1 MAPTI
6 TRGMS
11 SLAHLHLTW
20 RDAVD
25 IVVVAIVIYN
35 LILLIRGTRAV
46 QMILGLV
53 AILVVYWLSILV
65 RLPTLRGVL
74 KEILFYLPLA
84 IIVLFAGEIR
94 KALQQFGRN
103 PLIALFSGGEADT
116 FVTEVVLA
124 ATSLAAKRIGALI
137 VLARRD
143 GLKTFIENGVRLD
156 AAVSYELLVNIF
168 VPGTPLHDGAV
179 VIANRRIASAS
190 SFLPLTQRTNLPKD
204 YGTRHRAAIGL
215 SEETDALVIVVSE
228 ERGTI
233 AVARDGRLQDGLDGR
248 ALREWILGPDTP
260 KSPATDGSAG

>member
-25 IVVVAIVIYN
+25 VVIVAIVIYN

-46 QMILGLV
+46 QMILGLL

-74 KEILFYLPLA
+74 REILFYLPFA

-94 KALQQFGRN
+94 RALQQFGRN
-103 PLIALFSGGEADT
+103 PLVTLFSGAEPDT

-124 ATSLAAKRIGALI
+124 ATSLAAKRVGALI

-156 AAVSYELLVNIF
+156 SAVSYELLVNIF

-179 VIANRRIASAS
+179 IIANRRIASAS

-204 YGTRHRAAIGL
+204 YGTRYRAAIGL

-233 AVARDGRLQDGLDGR
+233 AVARDGKLEDGLDGR
-248 ALREWILGPDTP
+248 ALREWMSDAAAAHAAG
-260 KSPATDGSAG
+260 ADGRAV